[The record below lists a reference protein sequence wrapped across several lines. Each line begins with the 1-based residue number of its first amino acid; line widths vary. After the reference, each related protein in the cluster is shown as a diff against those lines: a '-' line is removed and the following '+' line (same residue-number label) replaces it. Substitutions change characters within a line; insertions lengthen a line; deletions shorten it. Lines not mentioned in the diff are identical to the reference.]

1 MSLTDAVAQQL
12 AHADLC
18 KTGRWLAEQSERDR
32 KTFHDWFAAG
42 RPGEPMRQ
50 LCAREGLGAGR
61 SSFNEHVRKVCSCH
75 KRSPM

>member
-1 MSLTDAVAQQL
+1 
-12 AHADLC
+12 
-18 KTGRWLAEQSERDR
+18 
-32 KTFHDWFAAG
+32 
-42 RPGEPMRQ
+42 MRQ